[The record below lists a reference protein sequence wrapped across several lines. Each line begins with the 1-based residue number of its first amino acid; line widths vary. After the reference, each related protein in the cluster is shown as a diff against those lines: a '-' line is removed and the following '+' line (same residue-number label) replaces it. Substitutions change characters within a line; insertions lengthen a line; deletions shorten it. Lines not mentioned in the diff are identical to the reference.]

1 MSNKLM
7 MAALALLLLVACNE
21 PAKETSLASLGASEQ
36 NVEIVN
42 KVYEHF
48 NNHNWSAMASLYS
61 NPAEF
66 KDPAFGL
73 EAVQQTREE
82 IAAKYQEMGE
92 MFPDIKDEVVK
103 VYPSGANHVVVEFV
117 SSGSAPD
124 GTKWSLPICTIFTVE
139 NGLITKDYTYYNN
152 TPEE

>member
-1 MSNKLM
+1 MI
-7 MAALALLLLVACNE
+7 AALSVLLLLACNKPE
-21 PAKETSLASLGASEQ
+21 KETSLASLDVSAQ

-48 NNHNWSAMASLYS
+48 NEHNWKGMASLYS

-66 KDPAFGL
+66 KDPAFGQ
-73 EAVQQTREE
+73 EVVQQTREE

-92 MFPDIKDEVVK
+92 MFPDIKDEVLK

-139 NGLITKDYTYYNN
+139 KGLITKDYTYYNN
-152 TPEE
+152 TPAE

>member
-1 MSNKLM
+1 MI
-7 MAALALLLLVACNE
+7 AALSVLLLVACNKSE
-21 PAKETSLASLGASEQ
+21 KETSLASLTASEQ

-48 NNHNWSAMASLYS
+48 NEHNWTAMADLYS

-82 IAAKYQEMGE
+82 IAAKYKEMGE

-117 SSGSAPD
+117 SYGSAPD

-139 NGLITKDYTYYNN
+139 NGQITKDYTYYNN

>member
-1 MSNKLM
+1 
-7 MAALALLLLVACNE
+7 
-21 PAKETSLASLGASEQ
+21 
-36 NVEIVN
+36 
-42 KVYEHF
+42 
-48 NNHNWSAMASLYS
+48 MASLYS

-73 EAVQQTREE
+73 EAVPQTREE

-92 MFPDIKDEVVK
+92 MFPDIKDEVVN